1 MHTPDKPHWTG
12 NTMDEVGSEPGFV
25 FHVISE
31 AGELAD
37 IVESFLDHLKEIFAH
52 VKNEIVDF
60 CESLGMPVL
69 FTIRNILFNDLSKMY
84 SLENFE
90 LVERRK
96 VSCLADEVY
105 VMGFSKIN
113 KMMHHRLIRLL
124 KPKFQKSSEKSESVN
139 DIEDNESRNLS
150 NGELFATI
158 LNMKQT
164 ISEYNIRFTDLTKWV
179 TYLEVELT
187 KQRCIKCDDLTD
199 ERRKSQVDNV
209 VCTENIL
216 DTYEQTLP
224 EKADAPIDSS
234 KKMKVIAEVHKR
246 APKHITMK
254 LSF

>member
-1 MHTPDKPHWTG
+1 
-12 NTMDEVGSEPGFV
+12 MDEVGSEPGFV

-60 CESLGMPVL
+60 CDSLGMPVL
-69 FTIRNILFNDLSKMY
+69 FAIRNILFNDLSKMY

-124 KPKFQKSSEKSESVN
+124 KPKFQKTSEKPESVN
-139 DIEDNESRNLS
+139 GSEANESRNLS
-150 NGELFATI
+150 NGEIFATI
-158 LNMKQT
+158 LSMKQT
-164 ISEYNIRFTDLTKWV
+164 ISEYNIRFTDLTKRV
-179 TYLEVELT
+179 TCLEVELT
-187 KQRCIKCDDLTD
+187 K
-199 ERRKSQVDNV
+199 E
-209 VCTENIL
+209 
-216 DTYEQTLP
+216 
-224 EKADAPIDSS
+224 
-234 KKMKVIAEVHKR
+234 EVH
-246 APKHITMK
+246 
-254 LSF
+254 